1 MTSVARLQSACACWC
16 LVGATFVAAG
26 PGCVREVLSGED
38 PQARRNRVTG
48 KDGRDSLVVNIP
60 WMEAPVPRLG
70 YDGRLVVFEIVEA
83 PVDART
89 QRFTLRT
96 PDDREAVVRVRR
108 TVQRDG
114 SIEFAYTVDR
124 LPSGYSLDAPFD
136 LDPAGM
142 KPAIDLAVNG
152 ATVAVA
158 PGSDFVAVQL
168 ARDATTRIVARP
180 RPAPPSEAPSPTAA
194 PAAPTP

>member
-1 MTSVARLQSACACWC
+1 M
-16 LVGATFVAAG
+16 
-26 PGCVREVLSGED
+26 
-38 PQARRNRVTG
+38 
-48 KDGRDSLVVNIP
+48 NIP
-60 WMEAPVPRLG
+60 WMESPVPRLG
-70 YDGRLVVFEIVEA
+70 YDGRLVVFEIVDA

-96 PDDREAVVRVRR
+96 PDDRVATVRVRR

-114 SIEFAYTVDR
+114 SIEFAYMVDR

-136 LDPAGM
+136 LDPAGL

-152 ATVAVA
+152 APVAVA

-180 RPAPPSEAPSPTAA
+180 RPTPPPASPASTAA
-194 PAAPTP
+194 PASQTP

>member
-1 MTSVARLQSACACWC
+1 MAIFDIA
-16 LVGATFVAAG
+16 
-26 PGCVREVLSGED
+26 
-38 PQARRNRVTG
+38 
-48 KDGRDSLVVNIP
+48 I
-60 WMEAPVPRLG
+60 
-70 YDGRLVVFEIVEA
+70 VVFEIVDA

-96 PDDREAVVRVRR
+96 PDDRVATVRARR

-124 LPSGYSLDAPFD
+124 LPSGYSLDVPFD
-136 LDPAGM
+136 LDPAGL
-142 KPAIDLAVNG
+142 KTAIDLAVNG
-152 ATVAVA
+152 ASVALA

-180 RPAPPSEAPSPTAA
+180 RPAPPSAAPSTT
-194 PAAPTP
+194 PASPTP

>member
-1 MTSVARLQSACACWC
+1 MRMVATPHFRCICGVLA
-16 LVGATFVAAG
+16 GAVLAAPG
-26 PGCVREVLSGED
+26 AGCVREVLSGED

-48 KDGRDSLVVNIP
+48 KDGRDALVVNIP
-60 WMEAPVPRLG
+60 WMESPVPRLG
-70 YDGRLVVFEIVEA
+70 YDGRLVVFEIVDA

-96 PDDREAVVRVRR
+96 PDDRVATVRVRR

-124 LPSGYSLDAPFD
+124 LPSGYSLDVPFD
-136 LDPAGM
+136 LDPAGL

-152 ATVAVA
+152 APVALA

-180 RPAPPSEAPSPTAA
+180 RPAPPSPPPSTTPASPT
-194 PAAPTP
+194 P

>member
-1 MTSVARLQSACACWC
+1 MRMVATPHFRCI
-16 LVGATFVAAG
+16 VGVLAGAVVAAAG
-26 PGCVREVLSGED
+26 TGCVREVLSGDD

-70 YDGRLVVFEIVEA
+70 YDGRMVVFEIVDA

-96 PDDREAVVRVRR
+96 PDDRVATVRVRR

-136 LDPAGM
+136 LDPAGL

-152 ATVAVA
+152 APVAMA
-158 PGSDFVAVQL
+158 PGNDFVAVQL

-180 RPAPPSEAPSPTAA
+180 RPAPPAAAPSTSTD
-194 PAAPTP
+194 PATPNP